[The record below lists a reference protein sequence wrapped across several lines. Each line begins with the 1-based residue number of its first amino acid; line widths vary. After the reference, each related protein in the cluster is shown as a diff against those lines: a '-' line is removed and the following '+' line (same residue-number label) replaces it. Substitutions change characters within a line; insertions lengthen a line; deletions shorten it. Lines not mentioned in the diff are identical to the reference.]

1 MTRQPPGMLMKREI
15 FLGLG
20 NAHTNT
26 RTSVHVCA
34 SVHTRMGVP
43 TRTPTRTHTHTRT
56 LVHSLHRRYAN
67 AISRCSWMLFLAQ
80 PFWISV
86 LSWSLEST
94 ALVLSFWLSV
104 CRPQLGQ
111 PHVRLCVPAVQ
122 AWKVKPPRS
131 AGHLPREG
139 AAARVGTS

>member
-15 FLGLG
+15 FLGLS
-20 NAHTNT
+20 NAHTNAHLCT
-26 RTSVHVCA
+26 YAHVHVCA
-34 SVHTRMGVP
+34 HAHGCTHMH
-43 TRTPTRTHTHTRT
+43 THTHTHT

-104 CRPQLGQ
+104 RRPQLGQ

-122 AWKVKPPRS
+122 VWKVMPPRP
-131 AGHLPREG
+131 AGHLPHEG
-139 AAARVGTS
+139 AATWLGTS